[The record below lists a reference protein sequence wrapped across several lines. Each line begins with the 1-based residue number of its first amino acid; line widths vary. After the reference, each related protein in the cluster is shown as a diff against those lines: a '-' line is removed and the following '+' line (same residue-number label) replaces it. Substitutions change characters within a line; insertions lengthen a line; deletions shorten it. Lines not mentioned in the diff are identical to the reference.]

1 MSGPTYDAKTL
12 AAYFR
17 PLHPDT
23 WEDPIVGP
31 VLRRLRR
38 DAPEVIEAVADV
50 DRSLVDDALTKT
62 PDARMARAL
71 AMASFIERTRE
82 AMGHGDR

>member
-1 MSGPTYDAKTL
+1 MSGPTDNPQTL
-12 AAYFR
+12 ATYFR
-17 PLHPDT
+17 PLHPST
-23 WEDPIVGP
+23 WKDPIVGP

-62 PDARMARAL
+62 PDARMATAL
-71 AMASFIERTRE
+71 AMASFIERTRA